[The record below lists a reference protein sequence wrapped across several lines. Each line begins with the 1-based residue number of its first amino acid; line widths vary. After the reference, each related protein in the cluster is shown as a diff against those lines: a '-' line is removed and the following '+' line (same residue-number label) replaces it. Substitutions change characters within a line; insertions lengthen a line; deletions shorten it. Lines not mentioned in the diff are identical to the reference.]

1 MTTINDEMRTLLT
14 QMHEKNRLKREV
26 GSLEAQK
33 NALDEKLRKL
43 ESILR
48 REQQDVSALQ
58 RPTLSSLWLKI
69 CGTHEETLRREEAD
83 VEAARLKF
91 AIAQDEMNGIEKE
104 IAHRRKMLSDYSL
117 CEHRYQE
124 LMQQKRAELLSS
136 AAGENIRRMEEEA
149 AQLRAQQKE
158 IKEAI
163 DVGGSALHTA
173 EDILA
178 CLKTAGGFA
187 TWDLLGGG
195 MLADLAKHSEM
206 NSAQV
211 LIERLQHQLRSFK
224 TELGDVNANIDL
236 PGFDFL
242 SFADYFFDGLIAD
255 WMMKNRI
262 SKAQEQVQTTRQ
274 QISLAL
280 KCLREEESKTRKQ
293 LESLQS
299 KIENAIQEA

>member
-14 QMHEKNRLKREV
+14 QIHEKNRLKREV
-26 GSLEAQK
+26 SSLEVQK
-33 NALDEKLRKL
+33 TALDKKLREL

-69 CGTHEETLRREEAD
+69 CGTHEEVLRREEAD
-83 VEAARLKF
+83 VETARLKYS
-91 AIAQDEMNGIEKE
+91 IAQDEADGIEKE
-104 IAHRRKMLSDYSL
+104 IALRRRMLSDYSL

-195 MLADLAKHSEM
+195 TLADLAKHSEI

-224 TELGDVNANIDL
+224 TELSDVNANIEL

-274 QISLAL
+274 QIFLAL
-280 KCLREEESKTRKQ
+280 KHLREEESKTRKQ